1 MKKTQK
7 ILGLPIIS
15 ISDGMEAGRVKSII
29 INAEK
34 GAIDYIVVDSGIQ
47 IFSARVI
54 PVEDVT
60 GIGEYALT
68 IENEGVITDISRI
81 PDAIQLLQNDIRVK
95 GTKVLTR
102 KGSLIGEIGDIY
114 VDENDGCR
122 ITGLE
127 FIADITQKKVRL
139 IPRDSVIT
147 FGKNLT
153 VVKEDIESSLLDSP
167 DQLDSSFGSF
177 DPEKKNNG
185 FTGESVNAPADVFG
199 ASYEA
204 SAAAFGDTADIAA
217 AAAVTDAFAGPYT
230 ESVQEP
236 QFTTESEVPTEAAVT
251 PEPPARTVAA
261 EQQNDEGS
269 SAAALFEQR
278 QRQYLRGRY
287 ATKTIMDSFGNVIIQ
302 EGMQIDDAMI
312 DEAKAKDKLVELVM
326 NNRA

>member
-29 INAEK
+29 INADR

-54 PVEDVT
+54 PTNDVA

-81 PDAIQLLQNDIRVK
+81 PEAIQLLQNDIRVK

-114 VDENDGCR
+114 VDENDGCK

-153 VVKEDIESSLLDSP
+153 VVKEDIESSLLDTP
-167 DQLDSSFGSF
+167 DQLDSDAGTA
-177 DPEKKNNG
+177 DMEKKNNAVIEDSG
-185 FTGESVNAPADVFG
+185 NVFADTFNT
-199 ASYEA
+199 SYEPQGTA
-204 SAAAFGDTADIAA
+204 FDISSAADTADDAVIADA
-217 AAAVTDAFAGPYT
+217 ADIN
-230 ESVQEP
+230 
-236 QFTTESEVPTEAAVT
+236 EVPAQADNTDE
-251 PEPPARTVAA
+251 
-261 EQQNDEGS
+261 QNDS
-269 SAAALFEQR
+269 TQDNASVLFEQR
-278 QRQYLRGRY
+278 QRQYLKGRY
-287 ATKTIMDSFGNVIIQ
+287 ATRTIMDSLGNVIIG
-302 EGMQIDDAMI
+302 EGMQIDDAVI

>member
-29 INAEK
+29 INADR

-54 PVEDVT
+54 PTDDVA

-81 PDAIQLLQNDIRVK
+81 PEAIQLLQNDIRVK

-114 VDENDGCR
+114 VDENDGCK

-153 VVKEDIESSLLDSP
+153 VVKEDIESSLLDTP
-167 DQLDSSFGSF
+167 DQLDSDAGTA
-177 DPEKKNNG
+177 DMEKKNNAVIEDSG
-185 FTGESVNAPADVFG
+185 NIFADTFNT
-199 ASYEA
+199 SYEPQGTA
-204 SAAAFGDTADIAA
+204 FDISSAADTADDAVIADA
-217 AAAVTDAFAGPYT
+217 ADIN
-230 ESVQEP
+230 
-236 QFTTESEVPTEAAVT
+236 EVPAQADNTDE
-251 PEPPARTVAA
+251 
-261 EQQNDEGS
+261 QNDS
-269 SAAALFEQR
+269 TQDNASVLFEQR
-278 QRQYLRGRY
+278 QRQYLKGRY
-287 ATKTIMDSFGNVIIQ
+287 ATRTIMDSLGNVIIG
-302 EGMQIDDAMI
+302 EGMQIDDAVI

>member
-1 MKKTQK
+1 MKKTQR

-29 INAEK
+29 INADR

-54 PVEDVT
+54 PTDDVA

-81 PDAIQLLQNDIRVK
+81 PEAIQLLQNDIRVK
-95 GTKVLTR
+95 GTKVLTK

-114 VDENDGCR
+114 VDENDGCK

-139 IPRDSVIT
+139 IPRESVIT

-153 VVKEDIESSLLDSP
+153 VVKEDIADSLLDTP
-167 DQLDSSFGSF
+167 DQLDSEAP
-177 DPEKKNNG
+177 DLDMEKKNSEG
-185 FTGESVNAPADVFG
+185 LEETGSIVTNEDYLDSFSTFDATDIIDSTEPADIDLQQDTQQEDAG
-199 ASYEA
+199 GGSDNAS
-204 SAAAFGDTADIAA
+204 
-217 AAAVTDAFAGPYT
+217 
-230 ESVQEP
+230 
-236 QFTTESEVPTEAAVT
+236 
-251 PEPPARTVAA
+251 
-261 EQQNDEGS
+261 
-269 SAAALFEQR
+269 ALFEQR
-278 QRQYLRGRY
+278 QRQYLKGRY
-287 ATKTIMDSFGNVIIQ
+287 ATRTLVDNDGNTIIS
-302 EGMQIDDAMI
+302 EGMQIDDAVI